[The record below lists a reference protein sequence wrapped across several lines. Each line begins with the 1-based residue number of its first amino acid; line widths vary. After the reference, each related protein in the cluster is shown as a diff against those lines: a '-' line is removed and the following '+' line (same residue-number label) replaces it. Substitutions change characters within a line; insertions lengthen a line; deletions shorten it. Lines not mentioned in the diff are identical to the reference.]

1 MPAATLSKYVT
12 KFAPK
17 LMPYFRKAKPIVKSI
32 KPTVSKAVKPVKD
45 ALRPTYQKIMT
56 GAPKAHRH
64 AGLGRVAHTEKAF
77 KSKGLDRFLDVVG
90 ASNKRIM
97 RGVEDR
103 AIKDHIFRTAKRT
116 AKDQLKAG
124 DIGKKTYRKAVG
136 AAKTARS
143 GTGGFF
149 KRLGRDSLKDIRNP
163 VDNIRGNIVKKF
175 RTFDPETMKWT
186 NKSLGGIAGGLAVDA
201 AFTASLAA
209 PVWKDKDT
217 STGKKIGKTMTYA
230 AMPLAFN
237 RTLPSMAAYTAAD
250 KMFSSKKKKAPQPA
264 NTYQPPMYGGYN
276 Q

>member
-56 GAPKAHRH
+56 GAPKAH
-64 AGLGRVAHTEKAF
+64 TEKAF
-77 KSKGLDRFLDVVG
+77 RSKGLDRFLDVVG

-124 DIGKKTYRKAVG
+124 DIGRKTYRKAVG
-136 AAKTARS
+136 AAKTAGS

-175 RTFDPETMKWT
+175 RTFDPEAMKWT

-250 KMFSSKKKKAPQPA
+250 KIFSSKKKKAPQPA